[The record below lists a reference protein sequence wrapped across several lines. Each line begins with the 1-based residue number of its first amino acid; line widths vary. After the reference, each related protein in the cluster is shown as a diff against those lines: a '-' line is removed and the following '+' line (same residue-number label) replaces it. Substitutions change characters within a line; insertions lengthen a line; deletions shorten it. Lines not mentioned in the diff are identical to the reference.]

1 MTAYL
6 GFTLG
11 SQVIGEIT
19 EGFSAVIGGSTRVVS
34 TEPGEFSI
42 VDRLSAASEATLYVR
57 GFVPAEFSDVKL
69 YNGGTGGTRLFCGTV
84 ITPTYDAVRLGDE
97 PWHQLQCQDYTWL
110 INRYKRVRGIYSG
123 IGINTCLRQVLASFT
138 DGGFTVGYC
147 PSSLGNVTDLVFED
161 ATVTD
166 VLDQLA
172 EIADGF
178 WDVDGDKRVHIFT
191 DPDHLSTDSI
201 TLDASSKN
209 FSGLKV
215 TRDGT
220 EIATR
225 VIVHGAAVQVTSL
238 TSSASTTLPVEE
250 CSPFVGAS
258 TTSGS
263 VFVNGMAIAYT
274 GVSVTSGPGN
284 LTGVTGLTADVPQGA
299 SAQVRVVV
307 EDGTAQSDLATLL
320 GGGLSGIAEIT
331 VQSSGANIDGCT
343 GLANS
348 ILATRKASQV
358 QLSYRTQDQVHTGA
372 QGTVPGQVVSVSL
385 SSPSTV
391 SGDFRVQSVDIGV
404 KQGGKVAGTTLGF
417 ERRVNLA
424 PYNRVLRTGRI
435 LTRR

>member
-1 MTAYL
+1 MSSYL

-19 EGFSAVIGGSTRVVS
+19 EGFSAVIAGSTRVVS

-69 YNGGTGGTRLFCGTV
+69 YNGGTGGVRLFCGTV

-97 PWHQLQCQDYTWL
+97 PWHHLQCRDYTWL
-110 INRYKRVRGIYSG
+110 INRYKRVRGTYSG
-123 IGINTCLRQVLASFT
+123 IGVNTCLRQVLASFT

-147 PSSLGNVTDLVFED
+147 PSSLGNVRDLTFED

-166 VLDQLA
+166 VLDQLS

-191 DPDHLSTDSI
+191 DPDHLSTDSL
-201 TLDASSKN
+201 TLDASSRN
-209 FSGLKV
+209 FSGLSV

-225 VIVHGAAVQVTSL
+225 VIVHGASVQVTSL
-238 TSSASTTLPVEE
+238 TSSASTTLPIEE
-250 CSPFVGAS
+250 CAPFIGAS
-258 TTSGS
+258 TSAGDA
-263 VFVNGMAIAYT
+263 FVNGAEIAYT
-274 GVSVTSGPGN
+274 GVSVSSGPGN
-284 LTGVTGLTADVPQGA
+284 LTGVTGLTTDVPQGA
-299 SAQVRVVV
+299 AAQVRVVV
-307 EDGTAQSDLATLL
+307 EDSSAQTALATLL
-320 GGGLSGIAEIT
+320 GGGMSGVAEIMIQAGGEGIDTCTGIANS
-331 VQSSGANIDGCT
+331 V
-343 GLANS
+343 LAV
-348 ILATRKASQV
+348 RKASQV
-358 QLSYRTQDQVHTGA
+358 QLSYRAQDQVHTGA
-372 QGTVPGQVVSVSL
+372 QETVPGQVVSVSL

-424 PYNRVLRTGRI
+424 PYNRVLKTGRI
-435 LTRR
+435 LARR